1 MRCGLAVVIGA
12 TVQPVSTVTPTELLA
27 AALAADAARPLVT
40 FYDDATGE
48 RTELSVATFANW
60 VAKTANL
67 LRDDL
72 AVEPGAT
79 VAVAL
84 PLHWQTLVWIQA
96 GWAAGAVVE
105 LADVGAAAAV
115 GGTGGAASPPAVA
128 VVTHDVDPAGTPLG
142 QAADVVSL
150 GLEPLGLPRPGHTPT
165 HAGAL
170 DYDRSVHAHADRFT
184 GGPPP
189 DRDAPALR
197 AGGAEVS
204 AGTLARAAAD
214 SAPDLHGARLLVT
227 DPLRTVTDVVGALLV
242 PLVGGGAVLVRHAD
256 PAATTAQRLA
266 AEQVGAVLRGAPA
279 GGGATAAAAP
289 PAAAGLAGFTPRVAG
304 IA

>member
-1 MRCGLAVVIGA
+1 MTAA
-12 TVQPVSTVTPTELLA
+12 ELLA

-67 LRDDL
+67 LVDDL
-72 AVEPGAT
+72 AVEPGAA

-84 PLHWQTLVWIQA
+84 PLHWQTLVWVQA
-96 GWAAGAVVE
+96 AWSVGGVAE
-105 LADVGAAAAV
+105 LAEVGTGAHVASGPGAAR
-115 GGTGGAASPPAVA
+115 TGGAVAPPAVA

-150 GLEPLGLPRPGHTPT
+150 GLNPLGLPRPGRTPAC
-165 HAGAL
+165 AGAL

-189 DRDAPALR
+189 DPEAPALR
-197 AGGAEVS
+197 TGGAEVT
-204 AGTLARAAAD
+204 AGTLARAAAE
-214 SAPDLHGARLLVT
+214 SAPDLHGCRLLVT
-227 DPLRTVTDVVGALLV
+227 NPLRTVTDVVGALLV
-242 PLVGGGAVLVRHAD
+242 PLVAGGAVLVRHAD
-256 PAATTAQRLA
+256 PAATTAERLA
-266 AEQVGAVLRGAPA
+266 AEHVGAVLLGASA
-279 GGGATAAAAP
+279 DEGAAAAAAV
-289 PAAAGLAGFTPRVAG
+289 PAAAGLAGFTPRLAG